1 MQNQLQEISTLA
13 KKFDLTRERGHFLCS
28 LEAYLRKTNLHRLN
42 KAKKTSDGKDCSPV
56 IKLHG
61 VHTKSHPELS
71 GCYSK
76 TDADPAH
83 HVGGEK
89 ASDFGPGRCL
99 NGQERRWG
107 T

>member
-1 MQNQLQEISTLA
+1 MDFLKLVRDAKSTARNLHLA

-61 VHTKSHPELS
+61 VHTKSHRELS

-83 HVGGEK
+83 HVGGRK
-89 ASDFGPGRCL
+89 PPIS
-99 NGQERRWG
+99 GQDDV
-107 T
+107 